1 MTNTPDE
8 EYAADLR
15 EILELRDVPAEA
27 ATQIVREVQSHVA
40 ESGEDPVAAFGT
52 PGEYADNFAPKSRMA
67 RFWMLILSSVILA
80 SGGTYVLITGVFALQ
95 APGHDLWGLSP
106 WIRIVIGAAGIASFI
121 ALVLIA
127 GARSK
132 RRSLTWHI

>member
-1 MTNTPDE
+1 MTHTPDE

-15 EILELRDVPAEA
+15 EILEFRGVPTEA

-52 PGEYADNFAPKSRMA
+52 PGEYADSFAPKSRMA

-80 SGGTYVLITGVFALQ
+80 FGGTYVLITGVFALQ
-95 APGHDLWGLSP
+95 APGHDLWGLPP
-106 WIRIVIGAAGIASFI
+106 WIRIAVGAAGIASFI
-121 ALVLIA
+121 ALVLLA